1 MLIVFDDMIVDMES
15 NKKLSPTVTELVLR
29 WRKLIISL
37 VFISQPYFKVL
48 KAIRLNVT
56 HHFIMEIPNIR
67 ELQQVASNHSSDFDF
82 KDCMKLYKEY
92 TKEPYSFL
100 TL

>member
-1 MLIVFDDMIVDMES
+1 M
-15 NKKLSPTVTELVLR
+15 SPIVTELVLR

-48 KAIRLNVT
+48 ETIRLNAT
-56 HHFIMEIPNIR
+56 HYFIMEIPNIR

-82 KDCMKLYKEY
+82 NEAL
-92 TKEPYSFL
+92 
-100 TL
+100 

>member
-1 MLIVFDDMIVDMES
+1 
-15 NKKLSPTVTELVLR
+15 
-29 WRKLIISL
+29 
-37 VFISQPYFKVL
+37 
-48 KAIRLNVT
+48 
-56 HHFIMEIPNIR
+56 MEIPNIR

-92 TKEPYSFL
+92 TKEPYLFL